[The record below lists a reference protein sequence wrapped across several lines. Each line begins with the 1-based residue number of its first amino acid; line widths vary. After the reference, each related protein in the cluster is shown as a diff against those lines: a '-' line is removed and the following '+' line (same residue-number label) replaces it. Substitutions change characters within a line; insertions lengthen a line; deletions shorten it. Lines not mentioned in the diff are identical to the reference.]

1 MDKITFLNELEY
13 QLHRLPNHVVDEVMN
28 EYENHFYREGL
39 DGKSDEAIVNALD
52 TPKQIA
58 KQRYAKY
65 AVKNAEKKPDVTHL
79 VRAVFATIGMSMITL
94 FFIVI
99 PLFFV
104 GLLVLIGTFLALGM
118 LLSPLL
124 LLITDVWSG
133 MFSFS
138 LSNYLYSFAYLGLGM
153 MFIVMIV
160 KLIAAIKKLL
170 IKYLKWNVN
179 FIKKGTSQS

>member
-13 QLHRLPNHVVDEVMN
+13 QLHRLPNHIVDEVMN
-28 EYENHFYREGL
+28 EYENHFYEEGL
-39 DGKSDEAIVNALD
+39 NGKSDRDIVKALD

-65 AVKNAEKKPDVTHL
+65 AVKDAENKPDMAHIA
-79 VRAVFATIGMSMITL
+79 RAVLATIGMSVVT
-94 FFIVI
+94 FSFILI

-104 GLLVLIGTFLALGM
+104 GLLMLLGTFVALGM

-124 LLITDVWSG
+124 LLITNIWSG
-133 MFSFS
+133 LYPFS
-138 LSNYLYSFAYLGLGM
+138 LSNYLFSFAYLGLGT
-153 MFIVMIV
+153 MFLVIII
-160 KLIAAIKKLL
+160 KLGLTIRKWL

-179 FIKKGTSQS
+179 FIKKGTSHI